1 MTEILPLSAG
11 KDGCILNIHATPR
24 ACRDAIDGIEA
35 DAAGRVWLRV
45 RTTAVPEDG
54 KANRAVVK
62 LLAKS
67 WKIPAS
73 CFTVIS
79 GEAARYKRVRID
91 APYQEIAECLKTP

>member
-1 MTEILPLSAG
+1 MSETLPLSADKG
-11 KDGCILNIHATPR
+11 GCILNIHATPR
-24 ACRDAIDGIEA
+24 AAQERIDGIET

-45 RTTAVPEDG
+45 RTTAAPEDG

-73 CFTVIS
+73 CFTVIN
-79 GEAARYKRVRID
+79 GEAARYKRVRIN